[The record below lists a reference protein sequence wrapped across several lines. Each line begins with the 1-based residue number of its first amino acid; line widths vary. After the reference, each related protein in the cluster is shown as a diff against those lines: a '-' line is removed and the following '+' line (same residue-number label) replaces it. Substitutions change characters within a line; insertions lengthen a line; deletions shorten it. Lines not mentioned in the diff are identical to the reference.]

1 MTSTPLDN
9 PPCGVWADRSDS
21 LSPSVSTPM
30 GFRSRSSGLVLQEM
44 RGERMPKRVARRVF
58 GNPSP
63 PNRRMHCP
71 LNDRFV
77 QMVAMPQ
84 ARPSVDVVERRVEHL
99 RQHGHAI
106 LLSFA
111 APDGDF
117 PPAEVEIL
125 DAHLETFEES
135 QPRTVQQRANQ
146 AWNPIQDFLLA
157 SPAVGR
163 RQNYSSPAAAGRRGF
178 GIPETQTEHLRVPGE
193 WAMPLAVRMRWGRVQ
208 SAGLARSELEA
219 M

>member
-1 MTSTPLDN
+1 
-9 PPCGVWADRSDS
+9 
-21 LSPSVSTPM
+21 
-30 GFRSRSSGLVLQEM
+30 
-44 RGERMPKRVARRVF
+44 MPKRVARRVF

-63 PNRRMHCP
+63 PNRLMDRP

-84 ARPSVDVVERRVEHL
+84 ARPPVDVVGGSRKHPLPSPLAVRVRELAKQRIRQRRPAQSCLQIRVVLLAYLPQMVLERLVEHL

-117 PPAEVEIL
+117 PPAEVEVL

-135 QPRTVQQRANQ
+135 QPGTVQQRANQ
-146 AWNPIQDFLLA
+146 AWNPIQVSQYGLDLVA
-157 SPAVGR
+157 
-163 RQNYSSPAAAGRRGF
+163 RQYDR
-178 GIPETQTEHLRVPGE
+178 
-193 WAMPLAVRMRWGRVQ
+193 
-208 SAGLARSELEA
+208 
-219 M
+219 